1 MLKPF
6 TRKGRRFFRG
16 KIYIYQESS
25 VCVLTSLIDGDM
37 PVIIAIKAN
46 SDKKNKY
53 LDINRKIIKA
63 DISNFIKSAY
73 GRGGVRYHIGE
84 ILNCGAVLYAN
95 KGKTLKLFS
104 DIGLELPESLNSL
117 GFDSVIHQSDNIV
130 NTGDEKKKIQKG
142 GAVAAAAQACR

>member
-1 MLKPF
+1 MA
-6 TRKGRRFFRG
+6 
-16 KIYIYQESS
+16 E
-25 VCVLTSLIDGDM
+25 
-37 PVIIAIKAN
+37 
-46 SDKKNKY
+46 
-53 LDINRKIIKA
+53 
-63 DISNFIKSAY
+63 
-73 GRGGVRYHIGE
+73 GGVRYHIGE